1 MARQAWTRAA
11 DAEPSPWGGDRDGPG
26 GRPDGARPNGA
37 RLGGDRWAG
46 ARVSLRTL
54 NTIRWIAIAGQ
65 AITLLTVEDLVG
77 IDIPLLPALAV
88 TAVSLLINLYA
99 ISRRRRSPFLT
110 ERGAAVFLG
119 YDTVQLTV
127 LLMLTG
133 GLENP
138 FAVLVL
144 APLMVGA
151 SMLGRRL
158 VTGLT
163 ALTAACLT
171 LVWVLAMPLSW
182 PASYGVT
189 LPPVYLDGIWAA
201 LTLSAIFIATY
212 VYKVAQS
219 GRDLSQALIASQV
232 SLARAQ
238 KASALGALAAA
249 AAHELGSPLGTI
261 AVVAKELAR
270 DLPPDSPWA
279 EDIQLLQSQSA
290 RCRDILA
297 DLARRPDAEGEMEPY
312 APLGPVQVVEAVAAP
327 HRRPEVALEITVTG
341 AEEGAPSPLPLTPE
355 LQHGL
360 GNILQNAMQFAHS
373 RVDVTLHCDAA
384 ALMLT
389 VADDGPGFPVSLLER
404 LGEPYVSDRDERL
417 EEVPVRA
424 GGPGTMGLGLFIAQI
439 LLERTG
445 ATVAYANGPPGS
457 TPLGAGARVMVS
469 WSGALPAP

>member
-1 MARQAWTRAA
+1 MTRQAWTATTDDGTA
-11 DAEPSPWGGDRDGPG
+11 DARPEG
-26 GRPDGARPNGA
+26 GRWAAARIN
-37 RLGGDRWAG
+37 
-46 ARVSLRTL
+46 LRTL

-65 AITLLTVEDLVG
+65 TVTLLTVEDLVG

-99 ISRRRRSPFLT
+99 IARRRRSPFLT
-110 ERGAAVFLG
+110 ERGAVLFLG

-163 ALTAACLT
+163 TLTTACLT
-171 LVWVLAMPLSW
+171 LVWALAMPLSW
-182 PASYGVT
+182 PASNGVT
-189 LPPVYLDGIWAA
+189 LSPIYLGGIWAA

-270 DLPPDSPWA
+270 DMPPDSPWV
-279 EDIQLLQSQSA
+279 EDIQLLQSQSD
-290 RCRDILA
+290 RCRVILA

-312 APLGPVQVVEAVAAP
+312 APLGPVQVIEAVAAP
-327 HRRPEVALEITVTG
+327 HRRADVTLDITVTG
-341 AEEGAPSPLPLTPE
+341 AEEGAPSPLPLSPE

-360 GNILQNAMQFAHS
+360 GNILQNAMQFATT
-373 RVDVTLHCDAA
+373 RVDVTLHCDPS
-384 ALMLT
+384 ALVLT

-417 EEVPVRA
+417 EQVPVRA
-424 GGPGTMGLGLFIAQI
+424 GGGGTMGLGLFIAQI

-445 ATVAYANGPPGS
+445 AVVSYANGRPGS
-457 TPLGAGARVMVS
+457 TPVGAGAHVTVN
-469 WSGALPAP
+469 WSGPLPAAQ

>member
-1 MARQAWTRAA
+1 MTRQAWTASVG
-11 DAEPSPWGGDRDGPG
+11 DSPDE
-26 GRPDGARPNGA
+26 ARPGS
-37 RLGGDRWAG
+37 GRWAA
-46 ARVSLRTL
+46 ARINLRTL

-65 AITLLTVEDLVG
+65 TITLLTVEDLVG
-77 IDIPLLPALAV
+77 VDIPLLPALAV

-99 ISRRRRSPFLT
+99 VARRRRSPFLT
-110 ERGAAVFLG
+110 ELGAVAFLG
-119 YDTVQLTV
+119 YDTVQLT
-127 LLMLTG
+127 LLLLLTG

-151 SMLGRRL
+151 SMLARRL

-163 ALTAACLT
+163 ALTTACLT
-171 LVWVLAMPLSW
+171 LLWALAMPLSW
-182 PASYGVT
+182 PASNGVT
-189 LPPVYLDGIWAA
+189 LSPIYLAGIWAA
-201 LTLSAIFIATY
+201 LTLAAIFIATY

-270 DLPPDSPWA
+270 DMPPDSPWQ
-279 EDIQLLQSQSA
+279 EDVQLLQSQCD
-290 RCRDILA
+290 RCRVILA

-312 APLGPVQVVEAVAAP
+312 APLGPVQVIEAVAAP
-327 HRRPEVALEITVTG
+327 HRRADVTLDITVTG
-341 AEEGAPSPLPLTPE
+341 AEEGAPSPLPLSPE

-360 GNILQNAMQFAHS
+360 GNIIQNAMQFATT
-373 RVDVTLHCDAA
+373 RVDVTLHCDPS
-384 ALMLT
+384 ALVLT

-417 EEVPVRA
+417 EQVPVRV
-424 GGPGTMGLGLFIAQI
+424 GGGGTMGLGLFIAQI

-445 ATVAYANGPPGS
+445 AIVSYANGRPGS
-457 TPLGAGARVMVS
+457 TPVGAGAQVTVN
-469 WSGALPAP
+469 WSGPQPGD